1 MKIPSGLEV
10 VKVLTKYYGW
20 KIHGREGSHVT
31 LKKKGEM
38 NLLTVPFHKQLK
50 QGTFL
55 AVLRK
60 AKIEKEEFLQK
71 L

>member
-1 MKIPSGLEV
+1 MRIPSGLEV
-10 VKVLTKYYGW
+10 VKVLTKYYNW
-20 KIHGREGSHVT
+20 KIHGRKGSHIT
-31 LKKKGEM
+31 LKKEVEI

-55 AVLRK
+55 AILRK
-60 AKIEKEEFLQK
+60 AKIEKEDFLNK